1 MPSHLEKHQKGQGSP
16 RGTLAPRAEA
26 SKTPSPSGP
35 CVSPTWSL
43 PEGLGWGRGGVPH
56 GRCPGQGPDSAS
68 PPRGDS
74 WGQGQGRAGLAEGG
88 TEVLGPVPTESY
100 QASRG
105 RPCFPGFA
113 DDAGS
118 CLWYMKCVTDR
129 TRVLGAVLCP
139 PVRAPTASR
148 GPLLFSETEGARVSV
163 MGHPGVQHT
172 AGSHSTIAS
181 LTGHQGQTRHPRALK
196 SHQYTS
202 WSVMRSKGTSRSPSD
217 L

>member
-118 CLWYMKCVTDR
+118 CLWYMKCA
-129 TRVLGAVLCP
+129 LPSCQGSYSISGAPPFLRNRGSQGVCNGAPWCPAHSWSSQHHRLPHWTPGADTPSTCPQKP
-139 PVRAPTASR
+139 PVHI
-148 GPLLFSETEGARVSV
+148 LVSHEV
-163 MGHPGVQHT
+163 KGHLPFP
-172 AGSHSTIAS
+172 I
-181 LTGHQGQTRHPRALK
+181 
-196 SHQYTS
+196 
-202 WSVMRSKGTSRSPSD
+202 
-217 L
+217 